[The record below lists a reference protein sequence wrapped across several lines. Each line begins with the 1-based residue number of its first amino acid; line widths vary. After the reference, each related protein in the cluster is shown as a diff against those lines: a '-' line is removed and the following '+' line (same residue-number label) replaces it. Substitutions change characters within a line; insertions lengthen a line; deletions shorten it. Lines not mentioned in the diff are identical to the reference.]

1 MLAIDLKAAGIE
13 PESDSGIVGFHALR
27 GTYISHLVSPGA
39 SVKTCQT
46 LARHSS
52 PVLTIGIYAK
62 ASLHDIAG
70 AVESLPDL
78 TPTQPHCEALSATG
92 TAGRP
97 LATSTQ
103 YAAPTIVD
111 GTQSHK
117 LQMVSAIHAQDLGSC
132 AVRGEGSNPS
142 SRSVEADEA
151 PAEFWLTDDG
161 SALR

>member
-13 PESDSGIVGFHALR
+13 PESDSGIVDFHALR
-27 GTYISHLVSPGA
+27 GTYISHLVSSGA

-78 TPTQPHCEALSATG
+78 TPTQPHCEARARPEPGGDRSRLLPDLLPQRSLM
-92 TAGRP
+92 GR
-97 LATSTQ
+97 
-103 YAAPTIVD
+103 
-111 GTQSHK
+111 K
-117 LQMVSAIHAQDLGSC
+117 AISC
-132 AVRGEGSNPS
+132 KWLPPS
-142 SRSVEADEA
+142 MRR
-151 PAEFWLTDDG
+151 T
-161 SALR
+161 

>member
-13 PESDSGIVGFHALR
+13 PESDSGIVDFHALR
-27 GTYISHLVSPGA
+27 GTYISHLVSSGA

-78 TPTQPHCEALSATG
+78 SPTQPPSEALSATG
-92 TAGRP
+92 TEGDRSRLLPNLLPQRSLMGR
-97 LATSTQ
+97 
-103 YAAPTIVD
+103 
-111 GTQSHK
+111 K
-117 LQMVSAIHAQDLGSC
+117 AISC
-132 AVRGEGSNPS
+132 KWFPPS
-142 SRSVEADEA
+142 MRR
-151 PAEFWLTDDG
+151 T
-161 SALR
+161 